1 MQTQVT
7 LRPTRG
13 LSFQTSYTWSRNLSD
28 SNPNDWT
35 TGKRQYYLSGQNRS
49 HQLTTYGT
57 FDMPM
62 GANGFILR
70 NASGLLKKAV
80 EGWQLS
86 WVGSLTSGMP
96 ASMTGSSTFW
106 GDSNV
111 DLVAPEL
118 FDRKGGKVSWV
129 NTPNSTGRY
138 FGDLYQ
144 TVVDMDR
151 CSVLATDLYNT
162 CAGIAVTNGVAGKPT
177 ASSAAYKAIAL
188 VSDPT
193 KLVFRNALPM
203 THGNF
208 RQNELTG
215 PGRWSLDMTMGKSI
229 EFMEGKRIE
238 FKLDAQNIFNH
249 ATPSGS
255 AIAGSN
261 ARYVQVDNPGFSLSS
276 FGILNS
282 KGGHRTFQAKIR
294 ISF

>member
-1 MQTQVT
+1 M
-7 LRPTRG
+7 RPTRG
-13 LSFQTSYTWSRNLSD
+13 LSFHTTYTWSRNLSD

-118 FDRKGGKVSWV
+118 FDRKGGKVTWA
-129 NTPNSTGRY
+129 NTANATGRY
-138 FGDLYQ
+138 YGDLYQ
-144 TVVDMDR
+144 SVPDLAR
-151 CSVLATDLYNT
+151 CAVLAADLQSSCT
-162 CAGIAVTNGVAGKPT
+162 GGSTP
-177 ASSAAYKAIAL
+177 SSAVYKAIAL

-208 RQNELTG
+208 GPNELTG
-215 PGRWSLDMTMGKSI
+215 PGRWSLDMSMGKSI